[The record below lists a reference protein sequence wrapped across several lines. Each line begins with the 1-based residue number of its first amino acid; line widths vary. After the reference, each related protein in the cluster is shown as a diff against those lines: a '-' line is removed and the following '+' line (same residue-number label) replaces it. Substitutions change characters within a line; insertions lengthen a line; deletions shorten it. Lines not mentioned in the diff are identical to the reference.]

1 MRDGSS
7 ENAPIL
13 TLEPLLEA
21 VREGVDQAGWVLS
34 GLQKTTSHEFEG
46 RWAGES
52 TRSAYVFFH
61 RSDLPDSISV
71 EAFLDETSRGLQG
84 NLTLVVAGPRC
95 EDLGP
100 ASAVLERVATAA
112 SEIFPDSCRVPL
124 SLRLHLPGS
133 QLPVDRAEVQV
144 RIRVHLPDGRLEG
157 GALAVHHFVQA
168 AVGAFENL
176 LERPEVAE
184 LLPPIVD

>member
-1 MRDGSS
+1 M
-7 ENAPIL
+7 
-13 TLEPLLEA
+13 
-21 VREGVDQAGWVLS
+21 
-34 GLQKTTSHEFEG
+34 
-46 RWAGES
+46 
-52 TRSAYVFFH
+52 
-61 RSDLPDSISV
+61 

-112 SEIFPDSCRVPL
+112 SETFPDSCRVPL

-133 QLPVDRAEVQV
+133 QLPAGRAEVQV
-144 RIRVHLPDGRLEG
+144 RIRVHLPEGRLEG

-168 AVGAFENL
+168 AVGAFESL